1 MDKEMFDMIDG
12 LVHQRLLDEMVAKA
26 YEVAIDV
33 IQEEPFEIEDVL
45 SYINAVMNERLLEL
59 IAE

>member
-1 MDKEMFDMIDG
+1 MFDMIDG

-45 SYINAVMNERLLEL
+45 SYINTVINERLLEL

>member
-12 LVHQRLLDEMVAKA
+12 LVHRRLLDEMVAKA